1 MLPRRDVASQPGAC
15 QPAAPSPRDVMASPS
30 SDSSASSDSSSPAG
44 GTPAA
49 RIRAAAAEAVRRQPC
64 NVGLKLDLSRV
75 LPPGSARQP
84 LFQAQD
90 LPTVIPNTP
99 RGREP
104 VRRQDLLA
112 ERPSLGAVD
121 ESRGGTD
128 AAASSTTPRSATVGP
143 LTARGAGP
151 GAPPLTARG
160 VPLTARGVPEARSVP
175 PPSQAGGIIS
185 CSSARRAGVTPR
197 EYLVEVL
204 SPTRALELCTAA
216 ATIGGSVPA
225 PWLLNAGGTSAR
237 PNEAC
242 SPRSP
247 RSPGIGSPPLMLRPR
262 ESLNEAAGPPPGNV
276 STSSSE
282 GDIRARLQQGL
293 RPELRPSSV
302 DAASPKDV
310 KTQVPRLNKFP
321 VLEQTNNQVPRIN
334 FRPDSTSFQS
344 SSRQTTR

>member
-1 MLPRRDVASQPGAC
+1 M
-15 QPAAPSPRDVMASPS
+15 
-30 SDSSASSDSSSPAG
+30 
-44 GTPAA
+44 
-49 RIRAAAAEAVRRQPC
+49 
-64 NVGLKLDLSRV
+64 
-75 LPPGSARQP
+75 
-84 LFQAQD
+84 
-90 LPTVIPNTP
+90 
-99 RGREP
+99 
-104 VRRQDLLA
+104 
-112 ERPSLGAVD
+112 
-121 ESRGGTD
+121 
-128 AAASSTTPRSATVGP
+128 
-143 LTARGAGP
+143 TARGAGP

-225 PWLLNAGGTSAR
+225 PWLLNAGSTSAR

-262 ESLNEAAGPPPGNV
+262 ESLNEAAGPSPGNV

-282 GDIRARLQQGL
+282 GDIRERLQQGL

-302 DAASPKDV
+302 DAASPKDA
-310 KTQVPRLNKFP
+310 KTQVPRLDKFP
-321 VLEQTNNQVPRIN
+321 VLEQTHNQVPRMDLGAVPRCPETFPVSS
-334 FRPDSTSFQS
+334 FRPEEETKAQVPRLDLGIPTPTRSRLSAASNAAESHCYSSDSDSDYSEEGECVAELPSTFPPLVQLRTEFMPPPTPRRS
-344 SSRQTTR
+344 